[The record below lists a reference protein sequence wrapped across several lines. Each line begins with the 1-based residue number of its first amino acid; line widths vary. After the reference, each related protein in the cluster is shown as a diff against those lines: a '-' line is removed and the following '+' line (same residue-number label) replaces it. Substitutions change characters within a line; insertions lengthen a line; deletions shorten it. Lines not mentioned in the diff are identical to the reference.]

1 MSAHKNSE
9 KSSGKRGLTVEVRA
23 GRDEKESK
31 ANLEHALKLLKRRL
45 MTEGLVKD
53 LRKNEYAETKG
64 QVRRR
69 KHKEAVRRNAKQL
82 RLNRDKV

>member
-1 MSAHKNSE
+1 MSAHKNADR
-9 KSSGKRGLTVEVRA
+9 SSGKRGLTVEVRQ
-23 GRDEKESK
+23 GRDEKEAKS
-31 ANLEHALKLLKRRL
+31 NLEHAMKLLKRRI

-69 KHKEAVRRNAKQL
+69 KQKEAVRRNAKAL
-82 RLNRDKV
+82 RLNRDR